1 MKYKEELNNKIKLIN
16 DYLNK
21 IFDSFPDS
29 QAQIIYEAMKYSV
42 FAGGKRLR
50 PVLMLSAF
58 EAVGGKGEIIFPFA
72 CAIEMIH
79 TYSLIHDDLPAMDDD
94 DYRRGKK
101 TNHKVYGEGLAILA
115 GDALLNKA
123 YELMIKASI
132 DYPGK
137 EALLAMDAIASC
149 AGTEGMIGGQVV
161 DLISEGRPVDL
172 DIINFIHKNKT
183 AAMIESSLKAGAI
196 LGQASKEEIE
206 VLANLGYCIGMAFQ
220 IQDDILDITGDEKEL
235 GKAINS
241 DLKNNKATFVSI
253 KGLEESKKYV
263 ERLTR
268 QGMDYL
274 EILKERGNF
283 LIWLSD
289 YLMTRGF

>member
-1 MKYKEELNNKIKLIN
+1 
-16 DYLNK
+16 
-21 IFDSFPDS
+21 
-29 QAQIIYEAMKYSV
+29 
-42 FAGGKRLR
+42 
-50 PVLMLSAF
+50 
-58 EAVGGKGEIIFPFA
+58 
-72 CAIEMIH
+72 
-79 TYSLIHDDLPAMDDD
+79 
-94 DYRRGKK
+94 
-101 TNHKVYGEGLAILA
+101 
-115 GDALLNKA
+115 
-123 YELMIKASI
+123 
-132 DYPGK
+132 
-137 EALLAMDAIASC
+137 MDAIASC
-149 AGTEGMIGGQVV
+149 AGTEGMIGA
-161 DLISEGRPVDL
+161 SCRF
-172 DIINFIHKNKT
+172 NFRRSPSRFRYYKFYSQKQT

-196 LGQASKEEIE
+196 LGQASKREIE
-206 VLANLGYCIGMAFQ
+206 ALANLGYCIGMAFQ

-289 YLMTRGF
+289 YLMTRGFEEDLFCKVFKEYSIIILLRLPF